1 MSAFSHKLIIWH
13 AHAGRHDLPWQ
24 QQPSPY
30 RIWVSEIMLQQT
42 RVPTVLRYYPRFIE
56 RFADLASLAAAS
68 EREVLALWSGLGYYA
83 RARHLHACARHLCQH
98 HGGEFPRTAAALA
111 TLPGIGR
118 STAAAIAAFAFG
130 ERAAILDGNVKRIL
144 CRCFA
149 VEGFPGEK
157 TTEQRLWALAESLLP
172 APMDATPQAMA
183 AYTQAQMDLGATLC
197 TRSRPDCPRCPL
209 REECRARANNRVQE
223 LPAPRPKKT
232 LPLRHAALVLVHS
245 NDGRILL
252 LERPA
257 TGIWGGLYSLPE
269 CAALPAALARALPTQ
284 PAARLQHSFTH
295 FRLALEVF
303 TLMLPQTAP
312 LSLRGADGHAPQHW
326 LVPEELANAPLPAPI
341 RRILATLVTANC

>member
-1 MSAFSHKLIIWH
+1 MSAFSRKLIIWH

-157 TTEQRLWALAESLLP
+157 TTEQRLWQLAESLLP
-172 APMDATPQAMA
+172 AGTDATPQAMA

-197 TRSRPDCPRCPL
+197 TRTRPDCPRCPL

-269 CAALPAALARALPTQ
+269 CAALPAALARTLPAQ